1 MVTNEEYE
9 HKAHM
14 NTMDFYTRADAAH
27 MGDHIEL
34 VKKRALDMYMWLK
47 DKKNIEADLKCVIL
61 AANFHDA
68 GSCIRRE
75 DHNIM
80 SCKLFKEGKLTEG
93 IELTNTEKLI
103 IMNAIL
109 QHSSHFEDNYFS
121 IEAEIVASADRDEP
135 DIYNILS
142 RSVDYGKRY
151 NPDNV
156 VDSVAEYNIKRYA
169 SFPSKDYRVPEWH
182 FEYWED
188 KLGKDVW
195 SEINTFF
202 QNEEIVKKVCKQ
214 IYDNVSENEV
224 RKTIRDC
231 IHKDV
236 SNVYNESL
244 WKRFS

>member
-34 VKKRALDMYMWLK
+34 VKKRALDMYLWLK
-47 DKKNIEADLKCVIL
+47 DKKNIEADLKCIIL

-68 GSCIRRE
+68 GSCIERE
-75 DHNIM
+75 DHNII
-80 SCKLFKEGKLTEG
+80 SYQLFKEGKLTEG
-93 IELTNTEKLI
+93 IEITDSEKLI
-103 IMNAIL
+103 IANAII
-109 QHSSHFEDNYFS
+109 QHSSYFEDNDFS

-142 RSVDYGKRY
+142 RSVDYSKRY
-151 NPDNV
+151 FPDTV
-156 VDSVAEYNIKRYA
+156 VESVADYNIKRYA
-169 SFPSKDYRVPEWH
+169 HFPSKDYRVPDWH

-188 KLGKDVW
+188 RMGKDVW

-202 QNEEIVKKVCKQ
+202 QNEEIVKKVCEK
-214 IYDNVSENEV
+214 INDGVTENEV
-224 RKTIRDC
+224 RKTIRDFL
-231 IHKDV
+231 HKDTN
-236 SNVYNESL
+236 NVYNESL

>member
-1 MVTNEEYE
+1 
-9 HKAHM
+9 
-14 NTMDFYTRADAAH
+14 
-27 MGDHIEL
+27 
-34 VKKRALDMYMWLK
+34 
-47 DKKNIEADLKCVIL
+47 
-61 AANFHDA
+61 
-68 GSCIRRE
+68 
-75 DHNIM
+75 M
-80 SCKLFKEGKLTEG
+80 SAKLFKEGKLTEG
-93 IELTNTEKLI
+93 IELTNSEKII

-142 RSVDYGKRY
+142 RSVDYGRRY

-169 SFPSKDYRVPEWH
+169 SFPSKEYRVPDWH

-188 KLGKDVW
+188 KLGKDIW
-195 SEINTFF
+195 NEINTFF

-224 RKTIRDC
+224 RKTIRDY
-231 IHKDV
+231 IHKDT
-236 SNVYNESL
+236 SNIYNESL
-244 WKRFS
+244 WKRFN